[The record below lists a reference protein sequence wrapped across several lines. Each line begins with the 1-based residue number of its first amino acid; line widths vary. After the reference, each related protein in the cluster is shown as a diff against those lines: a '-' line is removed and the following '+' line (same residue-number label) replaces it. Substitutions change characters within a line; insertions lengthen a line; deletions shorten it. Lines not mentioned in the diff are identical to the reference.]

1 MILNYLFRRNSIE
14 KIRRNSIQKKNL
26 GCERLYIQL
35 SYISVLAISLLANS
49 ITYAQ
54 ELTKK
59 VLPKPPSDTKV
70 VAEKEASKW
79 KPLLEKD
86 SLKGWEVTNFGGEG
100 SVDLNEGVLRLDRGE
115 PFTGI
120 TTIRKDFPKENF
132 EMRWKSSRVE
142 GSDFFAGVTFPVGEE
157 FCSLIC
163 GGWGGGLVGLSSING
178 NDASENETTGFR
190 QFKNKQWYVFRIRVD
205 KKHVTA
211 WIDDEEVI
219 KVEREGKKFSL
230 RGEVFKSKPVG
241 YCVFQ
246 SIVDVKEWEYQT
258 IE

>member
-1 MILNYLFRRNSIE
+1 MLFNTLFRRLSVGLSIT
-14 KIRRNSIQKKNL
+14 
-26 GCERLYIQL
+26 
-35 SYISVLAISLLANS
+35 LLATQ
-49 ITYAQ
+49 IAIAQ
-54 ELTKK
+54 EATKK
-59 VLPKPPSDTKV
+59 VLPKPTDEEKV
-70 VAEKEASKW
+70 APKKKESKW
-79 KPLLEKD
+79 KPLFEKD
-86 SLKGWEVTNFGGEG
+86 SLKGWEITNFGGEG
-100 SVDLNEGVLRLDRGE
+100 TVEINEGVMRLDRGE
-115 PFTGI
+115 PMTGV

-132 EMRWKSSRVE
+132 EMRWKASRVD
-142 GSDFFAGVTFPVGEE
+142 GSDFFAGVTFPVGDE

-190 QFKNKQWYVFRIRVD
+190 QFKNKQWYAFRVRVD
-205 KKHVTA
+205 KKHITV

-219 KVEREGKKFSL
+219 KTEREGKKFSL

-258 IE
+258 VE

>member
-1 MILNYLFRRNSIE
+1 MFFAPLFRSFC
-14 KIRRNSIQKKNL
+14 L
-26 GCERLYIQL
+26 GVSTI
-35 SYISVLAISLLANS
+35 LLLTQFT
-49 ITYAQ
+49 IAQ
-54 ELTKK
+54 EATKK
-59 VLPKPPSDTKV
+59 ALPKPPDDEKV
-70 VAEKEASKW
+70 VPAKEESKW

-86 SLKGWEVTNFGGEG
+86 SLKGWEITNFGGEG
-100 SVDLNEGVLRLDRGE
+100 TAEITEGVLRLERGE
-115 PFTGI
+115 PMTGI

-132 EMRWKSSRVE
+132 EMRWKASRVD
-142 GSDFFAGVTFPVGEE
+142 GSDFFAGITFPVGDE

-190 QFKNKQWYVFRIRVD
+190 QFKNKQWYAFRVRVD
-205 KKHVTA
+205 KKLITV

-246 SIVDVKEWEYQT
+246 SIVDIKEWEYQT
-258 IE
+258 VE

>member
-1 MILNYLFRRNSIE
+1 MLFNTLFRRLSVGLSIT
-14 KIRRNSIQKKNL
+14 
-26 GCERLYIQL
+26 
-35 SYISVLAISLLANS
+35 LLATQ
-49 ITYAQ
+49 IAIAQ
-54 ELTKK
+54 EEKKK
-59 VLPKPPSDTKV
+59 VLPKPPIDEKV
-70 VAEKEASKW
+70 VPKKEESKW
-79 KPLLEKD
+79 KPLFEKD
-86 SLKGWEVTNFGGEG
+86 SLKGWEITNFGGEG
-100 SVDLNEGVLRLDRGE
+100 TVEINEGVMRLDRGE
-115 PFTGI
+115 PMTGV

-132 EMRWKSSRVE
+132 EMRWKASRVD
-142 GSDFFAGVTFPVGEE
+142 GSDFFAGVTFPVGDE

-190 QFKNKQWYVFRIRVD
+190 QFKNKQWYAFRVRVD
-205 KKHVTA
+205 KKHITV

-219 KVEREGKKFSL
+219 KTEREGKKFSL

-258 IE
+258 VE